1 MIVLDTNVLS
11 ELMRPE
17 PEPAVVAWMDR
28 QDPSTLFLTAITVA
42 EILYGIARLPGGKRK
57 ASLRELGAAVLDE
70 DFAGRILS
78 FDETAAV
85 CYADV
90 VCERQRSGR
99 PISMA
104 DAQIAAICR
113 TLKGVTLATRN
124 TLDFEDIGLDLT
136 NPWTD
141 SRA

>member
-11 ELMRPE
+11 ELMRPD
-17 PEPAVVAWMDR
+17 PEQAVIAWMDR
-28 QDPSTLFLTAITVA
+28 QDPATLFLTAITVA
-42 EILYGIARLPGGKRK
+42 EILYGIARLAEGKRK
-57 ASLRELGAAVLDE
+57 AGLRELGAAVLNE
-70 DFAGRILS
+70 DFAGRIIP
-78 FDETAAV
+78 FDETAAE

-90 VCERQRSGR
+90 VCERQRSGH

-113 TLKGVTLATRN
+113 TLNGATLATRN
-124 TLDFEDIGLDLT
+124 SMDFEGIGLDLT

-141 SRA
+141 RQA

>member
-17 PEPAVVAWMDR
+17 PERAVIAWMDR

-42 EILYGIARLPGGKRK
+42 EILYGIARLPGGKRQ
-57 ASLRELGAAVLDE
+57 AGLRELGAAVLDE
-70 DFAGRILS
+70 DFAGRILP

-90 VCERQRSGR
+90 VCERQRSGH

-113 TLKGVTLATRN
+113 SLNGVTLATRN
-124 TLDFEDIGLDLT
+124 SRDFAGIGLDLA

-141 SRA
+141 SQA

>member
-17 PEPAVVAWMDR
+17 PEQPIIAWMDR
-28 QDPSTLFLTAITVA
+28 QDPSRLFLTAVTVA
-42 EILYGIARLPGGKRK
+42 EILYGIARLPDGKRK
-57 ASLRELGAAVLDE
+57 SGLREAGAAVLDE
-70 DFAGRILS
+70 EFAGRILP
-78 FDETAAV
+78 FDEIAAI

-113 TLKGVTLATRN
+113 TLNAATLATRN
-124 TLDFEDIGLDLT
+124 IQDFEGIGLDLV

-141 SRA
+141 RQA